1 MDVPVKRGSRVRD
14 HLNLERVLEL
24 VREVEVAKKY
34 NASEGLQGDDDQYES
49 ASLKRAWN
57 NLKVRARKKKSA
69 FVKDLKKTGGG
80 PPPSRRLSHFD
91 RKVLAEAGD
100 RTEFESN
107 FDSESQF
114 DRAVQER
121 SEAIALR
128 DETDYEE
135 IQEVEPCIAEIR
147 LENCLEQDLVLV
159 EEGQPLSFQL
169 LPIGVDAANKESDP
183 SPRQKDLCQQLTS
196 YSLLSIAKDP
206 AISFYLNPEQG
217 QLQSEDLTDVTPQL
231 SLPPSSPPRSS
242 PPRSIASTSR
252 NRSSR
257 ALQSEEELVDPEF
270 GSAGVRIATKKARA
284 PSTLAGRY
292 FEDRSNM
299 EANWQSEQHKV
310 KMEILALEKAAGLIY
325 KQTLKNKSRHEDT
338 AFKMRTRHNQQLFE
352 IERQKMADLAQMD
365 VLVAKFRVRK
375 EHALAVQ
382 AEKAAGLEPSALLDS
397 DMTLTNVKY

>member
-1 MDVPVKRGSRVRD
+1 MDLLYVHLAAAMDVPVKRGSRVRD

-159 EEGQPLSFQL
+159 EE
-169 LPIGVDAANKESDP
+169 
-183 SPRQKDLCQQLTS
+183 
-196 YSLLSIAKDP
+196 AKDP

-231 SLPPSSPPRSS
+231 
-242 PPRSIASTSR
+242 